1 MNIFFTGEETKLSS
15 KKQMISAIKYHLV
28 FYLIFVA
35 LKRAVGGEKVVFKAT
50 EEVRINLS
58 GLLKGHR

>member
-1 MNIFFTGEETKLSS
+1 MF
-15 KKQMISAIKYHLV
+15 SAMKYHLV
-28 FYLIFVA
+28 FYLILVA

-50 EEVRINLS
+50 DEVQINLS